1 MSAIP
6 VGGRKRDLLL
16 NRKIWSCKS
25 CILLEFVNCSIRI
38 YNEKTHV
45 HCKVTEGK
53 VDPPVS
59 IVLIN
64 NSSIKF
70 INIQAHFIKVVDKF
84 QLCKVGID

>member
-1 MSAIP
+1 M
-6 VGGRKRDLLL
+6 
-16 NRKIWSCKS
+16 
-25 CILLEFVNCSIRI
+25 RI

-64 NSSIKF
+64 SSIKF
-70 INIQAHFIKVVDKF
+70 INIQAHFIKVLDKF